1 MGTCNQTPCG
11 DITSPPTRGNM
22 SIFAIIELVIMG
34 VVGIICLVN
43 LVNMVRDLTDSN
55 SKHSFNEIT
64 ILQIIEFTLIVA
76 GLCFILIGLFC
87 SISSYHIRTGI
98 LCFCI
103 GTIVAV
109 VLTILIIYRGLE
121 KDDLFFNICYIIFL
135 IFLAYI
141 LWLQSGRL

>member
-34 VVGIICLVN
+34 AVGVVCLVN
-43 LVNMVRDLTDSN
+43 LVKMIQELTDDKS
-55 SKHSFNEIT
+55 SRHFDEFT
-64 ILQIIEFTLIVA
+64 ILQIIVFVLIVA
-76 GLCFILIGLFC
+76 GLCFIIMGLFC
-87 SISSYHIRTGI
+87 SISSRHIRTGI
-98 LCFCI
+98 MCFCV

-109 VLTILIIYRGLE
+109 VLTILIIIKGINN
-121 KDDLFFNICYIIFL
+121 DDIFFNICYIIVL

-141 LWLQSGRL
+141 LWLQSARL

>member
-34 VVGIICLVN
+34 AVGVVCLVN
-43 LVNMVRDLTDSN
+43 LVKMIQELTDDKS
-55 SKHSFNEIT
+55 SRHFDEFT
-64 ILQIIEFTLIVA
+64 ILQIIVFVLIVA

-98 LCFCI
+98 MCFCI